1 MVANDKSLERGVV
14 RIGEVVLNSVNLV
27 GRLARDV
34 NPIVGASGT
43 MRGFFTLAVDE
54 PRKDGGTNWIKC
66 VIYGSRADTLCNY
79 TSKGDK
85 IAVTGRLHTFEDNG
99 KTEMQVVVENF
110 DFCTARKSWED
121 LKDGETT

>member
-1 MVANDKSLERGVV
+1 M
-14 RIGEVVLNSVNLV
+14 RIGEDSMNCVNLV

-54 PRKDGGTNWIKC
+54 PHKDGGTNWIKC
-66 VIYGSRADTLCNY
+66 VIYGTRTDTLCNY

-85 IAVTGRLHTFEDNG
+85 SAITGRLHTFEDNG
-99 KTEMQVVVENF
+99 RTEMQVIVENF

-121 LKDGETT
+121 LSDGETA

>member
-1 MVANDKSLERGVV
+1 M
-14 RIGEVVLNSVNLV
+14 
-27 GRLARDV
+27 ARDV
-34 NPIVGASGT
+34 EQRVTKSGT
-43 MRGFFTLAVDE
+43 PVGFFTLAVDE

-110 DFCTARKSWED
+110 DFCTARKSWEE
-121 LKDGETT
+121 LTDGQTT

>member
-1 MVANDKSLERGVV
+1 MVSDRESLERRTVW
-14 RIGEVVLNSVNLV
+14 IGEDSMNCVNLV

-54 PRKDGGTNWIKC
+54 PRKDDGTNWIKC
-66 VIYGSRADTLCNY
+66 VIFGSRADTLCNY

-85 IAVTGRLHTFEDNG
+85 IAVTGRLHTFDDNG
-99 KTEMQVVVENF
+99 KTEMQVIVDNF
-110 DFCTARKSWED
+110 DFCTARKTWEE
-121 LKDGETT
+121 LTDGETT

>member
-1 MVANDKSLERGVV
+1 M
-14 RIGEVVLNSVNLV
+14 NSVNLV
-27 GRLARDV
+27 GRLARGV

-110 DFCTARKSWED
+110 DFCTARKSWEE
-121 LKDGETT
+121 LTDGQTT